1 MKRALVAG
9 IGNVFF
15 GDDAFG
21 SEAARMLEDEVLATE
36 VRVIDFGIR
45 GIHAA
50 FEMLDGYDVVIFI
63 DIVARGE
70 LPGTLY
76 LLEPSD
82 LTPGVP
88 DAHTMELANVI
99 ALYER
104 MATELQPGKR
114 ARVMIVGCE
123 PERISDG
130 IGMSDAVTQALSQT
144 KDLVISALSRSGIGA
159 KTA

>member
-21 SEAARMLEDEVLATE
+21 SEAARMLEEESLPPE

-70 LPGTLY
+70 APGTLY
-76 LLEPSD
+76 LLEPND

-88 DAHTMELANVI
+88 DAHAMELANVI

-104 MATELQPGKR
+104 MAAELQAGKH
-114 ARVMIVGCE
+114 ARIMIVGCE
-123 PERISDG
+123 PERIGDG
-130 IGMSDAVTQALSQT
+130 IGMSDIVTQALSQT
-144 KDLVISALSRSGIGA
+144 KDLVVSALSRSGIGA